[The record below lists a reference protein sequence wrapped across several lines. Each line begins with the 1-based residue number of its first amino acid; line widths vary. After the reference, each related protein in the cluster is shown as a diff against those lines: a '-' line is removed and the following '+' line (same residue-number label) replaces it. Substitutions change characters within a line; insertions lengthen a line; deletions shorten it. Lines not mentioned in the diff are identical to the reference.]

1 MHDFPPGFEEFW
13 QAYPRKVGKDAAA
26 KAFAKRKVN
35 AALLAQ
41 MLQALERQ
49 RPNLDR
55 RENGRFIPHPAT
67 WINGRRWE
75 DQAQAPPAVPFESA
89 KTRAARERVF
99 AMTGGILGR
108 PPTQQT
114 EVFDAA
120 TNSLTA
126 LG

>member
-67 WINGRRWE
+67 WLNEGRWQDE
-75 DQAQAPPAVPFESA
+75 PDAPGF
-89 KTRAARERVF
+89 
-99 AMTGGILGR
+99 GN
-108 PPTQQT
+108 
-114 EVFDAA
+114 EV
-120 TNSLTA
+120 A
-126 LG
+126 L